1 MVELYRRKTH
11 ISTKKFVFFCVKK
24 EYDLCNFVSVPQQ
37 KLKLRTFFNCFN
49 RFEIKNLKKHDSALQ
64 KKAEYIWGFCVDSIK
79 SNAKTKKEER
89 SGKVGTVEKADLKLI

>member
-24 EYDLCNFVSVPQQ
+24 EYDLCNFVSVLQN
-37 KLKLRTFFNCFN
+37 KLKLRTFL
-49 RFEIKNLKKHDSALQ
+49 IVSTVLKSKMHKKTTLRC

>member
-24 EYDLCNFVSVPQQ
+24 EYDLCNFVSVPQK
-37 KLKLRTFFNCFN
+37 KLKLRPC
-49 RFEIKNLKKHDSALQ
+49 AA

-89 SGKVGTVEKADLKLI
+89 SGNVGTVEKADLKLI

>member
-1 MVELYRRKTH
+1 MYKKT
-11 ISTKKFVFFCVKK
+11 T
-24 EYDLCNFVSVPQQ
+24 
-37 KLKLRTFFNCFN
+37 LRC
-49 RFEIKNLKKHDSALQ
+49 

>member
-1 MVELYRRKTH
+1 MQFCIRSAKEIEIAHFFYFLKRFLNQNF
-11 ISTKKFVFFCVKK
+11 IKKR
-24 EYDLCNFVSVPQQ
+24 LC
-37 KLKLRTFFNCFN
+37 
-49 RFEIKNLKKHDSALQ
+49 AA